1 MFYSLHVTGLNER
14 DLVLLRHQIDIEWPN
29 GTKETRDIDLVSY
42 GDPKGT
48 SAMAKTVSLP
58 AAIAA
63 RMMLDGECSVKFTVL
78 GPPTLQFF
86 I

>member
-1 MFYSLHVTGLNER
+1 MKLLPLGLNER

-48 SAMAKTVSLP
+48 SAMAKCVSVP

-63 RMMLDGECSVKFTVL
+63 RMMLDGKLPLKVIPKYFSCGNSHGKN
-78 GPPTLQFF
+78 
-86 I
+86 

>member
-1 MFYSLHVTGLNER
+1 MKHSKFRETSSVGLNER

-48 SAMAKTVSLP
+48 SAMAKCVSVP

-63 RMMLDGECSVKFTVL
+63 RMMLDGKLPLKVL
-78 GPPTLQFF
+78 QKYF
-86 I
+86 